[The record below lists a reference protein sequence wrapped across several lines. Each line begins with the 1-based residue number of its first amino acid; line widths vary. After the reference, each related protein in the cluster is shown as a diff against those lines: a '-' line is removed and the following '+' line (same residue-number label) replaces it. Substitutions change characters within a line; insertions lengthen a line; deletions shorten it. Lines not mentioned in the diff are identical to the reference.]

1 MSWLISLTRPPSLP
15 PNALT
20 CMWGKGIAGLY
31 VRGPDIYFFFFPN
44 DLQKF
49 SLSRCEIHL
58 SLLSTRLYAPEKDL
72 WVAEVG
78 IHDWTLRR
86 HPPSWYC
93 YSGNWSDCKRAW
105 YWSYTDCKQAHG
117 QTCTSTSKPTMHW
130 NCFRRTAQHTITIW
144 SLFGTYRRRT
154 GVTMP
159 RLGEPP
165 RGTCEVWKRGRR
177 RGRRSTQLAPCKRN
191 QEADSGMQTI
201 RLKWRA
207 TRADIVFSQNKSRD
221 CLVSSAL
228 LRNGTSL

>member
-31 VRGPDIYFFFFPN
+31 VRGPNIYFFFFPN

-117 QTCTSTSKPTMHW
+117 QTCTQHIQAYYTLKLLQA
-130 NCFRRTAQHTITIW
+130 NRTAYYNNLESLWHIPEKDWRDDASVRRATTWHVRSVKTRATTRAPKHT
-144 SLFGTYRRRT
+144 T
-154 GVTMP
+154 G
-159 RLGEPP
+159 
-165 RGTCEVWKRGRR
+165 
-177 RGRRSTQLAPCKRN
+177 A
-191 QEADSGMQTI
+191 MQT
-201 RLKWRA
+201 
-207 TRADIVFSQNKSRD
+207 
-221 CLVSSAL
+221 
-228 LRNGTSL
+228 